1 MVRTLLGMVLFL
13 TASCFGQ
20 RLEIGAKLGIPL
32 SPTFET
38 SSFFTIGFG
47 EGASSAT
54 RRYTVG
60 PTVGLRLTHGFG
72 VEFDGLY
79 KRLGFDDD
87 LKSSGVVLTHTHVT
101 ANSWEFP
108 ILGKFRFLDRS
119 VSSPYVA
126 AGVSFRHVSGVSVS
140 SVTSF
145 PGQVTSSTGTSSATL
160 NNRSGRGAVV
170 GVGVELRVAFLH
182 ISPEIRYTRWGAD
195 RNLDPELH
203 SNQNQTEVLL
213 GIVF

>member
-1 MVRTLLGMVLFL
+1 MVRTFSEWSASY
-13 TASCFGQ
+13 ASCFGQ
-20 RLEIGAKLGIPL
+20 RLEIGANWVFPL
-32 SPTFET
+32 RPRLKR

-60 PTVGLRLTHGFG
+60 PTIGLRLTHGFG
-72 VEFDGLY
+72 VEFDALY

-108 ILGKFRFLDRS
+108 ILGKLRFLDRS
-119 VSSPYVA
+119 ISSPYVA
-126 AGVSFRHVSGVSVS
+126 VVVSFSSRERGSVS

-145 PGQVTSSTGTSSATL
+145 QVRSRVRLGQL
-160 NNRSGRGAVV
+160 QQR
-170 GVGVELRVAFLH
+170 
-182 ISPEIRYTRWGAD
+182 
-195 RNLDPELH
+195 
-203 SNQNQTEVLL
+203 
-213 GIVF
+213 